1 YSQFPS
7 STPMKNLDNIE
18 EIISNKSQREL
29 GIIEKLCS
37 TYGFVYC
44 CHRDGRY
51 FFHFSEYKNDI
62 QQAKIGD
69 VVEFET
75 TIDKRKQKP
84 VAINIVPVS
93 SEIIGENRV
102 EGTIAVI
109 ARQQSQ
115 NNGFDQLN
123 FMPDGKVTYVKK
135 GETYFLPYGITDFQD
150 PSNPVKVG
158 DQVTFN
164 VGQDRRTNQ
173 FFARNIE
180 LIKNVNSSV
189 STLKRYR
196 GVISTMKDSFGF
208 IEREDALKEIF
219 FHITEF
225 GPNVATNAIQPGVE
239 VEFDIQDRHNKEVAI
254 NIVILPKGTVQFD
267 ELDKTLYIG
276 RILQPFQIK
285 PKKSNEPLTGRL
297 LYDTSDNKMSE
308 LPFGERDRCGL
319 YTLLENDI
327 VQFVIAKDKRDDMM
341 RATQISLLDQSFLK
355 SKEHREMGIVIKLDS
370 TTGGQIK
377 CFLSDQIIPFRFT
390 EVMKD
395 NFQISEGDPLEFSL
409 AFTSNNGDLPYAIR
423 IKLLSKDSLLTM
435 INGREVRI
443 AGIIERDPQDG
454 RTERNNR
461 GNDGQSTTE
470 NKVQQT
476 LNNDSISNSTNRQQE
491 LGIIRYIC
499 DGIESTIQFPS
510 TNISNTSTLYYGD
523 KVEFTLTSNSK
534 LATNVTLIERNR
546 IRGWIGIIREGKGF
560 IEQFNGKTMN
570 NIEPIAFTTNS
581 FTNDATQIDLGD
593 EVEFSLRKIS
603 GRLTA
608 ENTLKVPTTI
618 HNFYSI
624 LPTIHR
630 GRVVSPVR
638 MITNDDCEILGR
650 IQKLNEDGIPCE
662 CYTYSITGVK
672 NKRVILLPND
682 SVTFSVAVGLDY
694 STRAVNIILENEMRK
709 GKIDTVKGQFGFID
723 FACEEN
729 KKIFFHNSE
738 IDGGF
743 ELRPGDDVEF
753 YAQYNLKSGKPC
765 ASKLRRVNNLQRP
778 DRLITKLKSI
788 NFDENK
794 RQKLIIIRQPRNV
807 DEKSKGFTSIRI
819 ERAPGVLIK
828 SQQ

>member
-1 YSQFPS
+1 MIASSIPS
-7 STPMKNLDNIE
+7 SIT
-18 EIISNKSQREL
+18 
-29 GIIEKLCS
+29 
-37 TYGFVYC
+37 
-44 CHRDGRY
+44 
-51 FFHFSEYKNDI
+51 
-62 QQAKIGD
+62 IGLR
-69 VVEFET
+69 
-75 TIDKRKQKP
+75 I
-84 VAINIVPVS
+84 
-93 SEIIGENRV
+93 
-102 EGTIAVI
+102 
-109 ARQQSQ
+109 
-115 NNGFDQLN
+115 
-123 FMPDGKVTYVKK
+123 
-135 GETYFLPYGITDFQD
+135 
-150 PSNPVKVG
+150 
-158 DQVTFN
+158 
-164 VGQDRRTNQ
+164 
-173 FFARNIE
+173 
-180 LIKNVNSSV
+180 
-189 STLKRYR
+189 
-196 GVISTMKDSFGF
+196 
-208 IEREDALKEIF
+208 
-219 FHITEF
+219 
-225 GPNVATNAIQPGVE
+225 
-239 VEFDIQDRHNKEVAI
+239 NKEVAI

-267 ELDKTLYIG
+267 EIDKTPYIG
-276 RILQPFQIK
+276 RILQTLQNK
-285 PKKSNEPLTGRL
+285 PKKSNETLTGRL
-297 LYDTSDNKMSE
+297 LYDTIDNKMSE
-308 LPFGERDRCGL
+308 LSFGERDRCGL

-327 VQFVIAKDKRDDMM
+327 VQFVIAKDKRDGMM

-370 TTGGQIK
+370 STGGQIK
-377 CFLSDQIIPFRFT
+377 CLSSDQIISFRFT

-409 AFTSNNGDLPYAIR
+409 AMTSNNGDLPHAIR

-435 INGREVRI
+435 INDRELRLTGV
-443 AGIIERDPQDG
+443 IERDPQDG
-454 RTERNNR
+454 RIAERNNR
-461 GNDGQSTTE
+461 GNDVQTITD

-476 LNNDSISNSTNRQQE
+476 QNNDSTSNSINRSQDS
-491 LGIIRYIC
+491 GIIRYIC
-499 DGIESTIQFPS
+499 DGIESTIQFLS
-510 TNISNTSTLYYGD
+510 TNMNNVSTLYYGD
-523 KVEFTLTSNSK
+523 KVEFTFTSNSK

-546 IRGWIGIIREGKGF
+546 MRGWIVIIREGKGF
-560 IEQFNGKTMN
+560 IEQYNNKTIN
-570 NIEPIAFTTNS
+570 NIEPIAFTINS
-581 FTNDATQIDLGD
+581 FTNDSTQIDLGD

-608 ENTLKVPTTI
+608 ENIVKVPTTI
-618 HNFYSI
+618 QNLYSV

-650 IQKLNEDGIPCE
+650 IQKLNDDNIPCE

-682 SVTFSVAVGLDY
+682 LVTFSVAVGLDY
-694 STRAVNIILENEMRK
+694 STRAVNIILENEIRK

-743 ELRPGDDVEF
+743 ELRLGDEVEF

-794 RQKLIIIRQPRNV
+794 RQKLIIVRQPRNA

-828 SQQ
+828 NQQ

>member
-1 YSQFPS
+1 MTSVPSELYQHNYNQFS
-7 STPMKNLDNIE
+7 STSMKNLDNTE
-18 EIISNKSQREL
+18 EIISNKTQREL

-62 QQAKIGD
+62 TQAKIGD
-69 VVEFET
+69 VVEFEII
-75 TIDKRKQKP
+75 IDKRKQKP
-84 VAINIVPVS
+84 VAINIIPVS

-102 EGTIAVI
+102 EGTIAVV
-109 ARQQSQ
+109 ARQQLL
-115 NNGFDQLN
+115 NNGFDEIN
-123 FMPDGKVTYVKK
+123 FIPDGKVTYVKK
-135 GETYFLPYGITDFQD
+135 GETYFLPYDITDLQD
-150 PSNPVKVG
+150 SSISIKVG

-180 LIKNVNSSV
+180 LIKNINSPIA
-189 STLKRYR
+189 TIKRYR

-225 GPNVATNAIQPGVE
+225 GPNIATNIIQPGVE

-267 ELDKTLYIG
+267 EIDKTPYIG
-276 RILQPFQIK
+276 RILQTLQNK
-285 PKKSNEPLTGRL
+285 PKKSNETLTGRL
-297 LYDTSDNKMSE
+297 LYDTIDNKMSE
-308 LPFGERDRCGL
+308 LSFGERDRCGL

-327 VQFVIAKDKRDDMM
+327 VQFVIAKDKRDGMM

-370 TTGGQIK
+370 STGGQIK
-377 CFLSDQIIPFRFT
+377 CLSSDQIISFRFT

-409 AFTSNNGDLPYAIR
+409 AMTSNNGDLPHAIR

-435 INGREVRI
+435 INDRELRLT
-443 AGIIERDPQDG
+443 GIIERDPQDG
-454 RTERNNR
+454 RIAERNNR
-461 GNDGQSTTE
+461 GNDVQTITD

-476 LNNDSISNSTNRQQE
+476 QNNDSTSNSINRSQDS
-491 LGIIRYIC
+491 GIIRYIC
-499 DGIESTIQFPS
+499 DGIESTIQFLS
-510 TNISNTSTLYYGD
+510 TNMNNVSTLYYGD
-523 KVEFTLTSNSK
+523 KVEFTFTSNSK

-546 IRGWIGIIREGKGF
+546 MRGWIVIIREGKGF
-560 IEQFNGKTMN
+560 IEQYNNKTIN
-570 NIEPIAFTTNS
+570 NIEPIAFTINS
-581 FTNDATQIDLGD
+581 FTNDSTQIDLGD

-608 ENTLKVPTTI
+608 ENIVKVPTTI
-618 HNFYSI
+618 QNLYSV

-650 IQKLNEDGIPCE
+650 IQKLNDDNIPCE

-682 SVTFSVAVGLDY
+682 LVTFSVAVGLDY
-694 STRAVNIILENEMRK
+694 STRAVNIILENEIRK

-743 ELRPGDDVEF
+743 ELRLGDEVEF

-765 ASKLRRVNNLQRP
+765 ASKLRRV
-778 DRLITKLKSI
+778 K
-788 NFDENK
+788 
-794 RQKLIIIRQPRNV
+794 
-807 DEKSKGFTSIRI
+807 
-819 ERAPGVLIK
+819 
-828 SQQ
+828 